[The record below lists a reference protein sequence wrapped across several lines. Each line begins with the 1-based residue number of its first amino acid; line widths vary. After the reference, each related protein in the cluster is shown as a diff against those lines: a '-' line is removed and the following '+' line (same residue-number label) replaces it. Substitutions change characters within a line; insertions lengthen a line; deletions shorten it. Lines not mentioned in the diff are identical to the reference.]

1 MRFLVFHLIIFL
13 LGLISF
19 PSLNGQIQVDLDT
32 LQPAVCSSGW
42 ANEAVTVGYVTAPS
56 VLVLMFVS
64 GLVNEWNAGYLGI
77 PASAMII
84 ASAPLIYLGGHSADL
99 PSEMFHSRAKLGWTL
114 YALSIV
120 PTAFALYGFTT
131 DWGAT
136 VPLIITSGLL
146 GSASIIAMTSYAF
159 ARADAVYGIQ
169 NPPSSSWNLGIAP
182 LKGGLMAGMM
192 NPIIR

>member
-1 MRFLVFHLIIFL
+1 MRFLIVLFIIFL
-13 LGLISF
+13 VRLTSF
-19 PSLNGQIQVDLDT
+19 PSLNGQILVVQDT
-32 LQPAVCSSGW
+32 LKPAVRSSGW

-56 VLVLMFVS
+56 VLLFMFVS

-84 ASAPLIYLGGHSADL
+84 ASAPLIYLGGRSADL

-114 YALSIV
+114 YALSII

-136 VPLIITSGLL
+136 VPLIMISGLL

-159 ARADAVYGIQ
+159 ARADAVYRMQ

-182 LKGGLMAGMM
+182 LKGGLMASVTY
-192 NPIIR
+192 RF